1 MKMTLLLVAADL
13 TRPAKQPYAKERY
26 RGRGKGTT
34 VERTKRDEAPKGF
47 MLYEGCLTYYMVA
60 L

>member
-1 MKMTLLLVAADL
+1 MKMTFLPVAVDL

-34 VERTKRDEAPKGF
+34 ERGRRGTKGDEAPKGYF
-47 MLYEGCLTYYMVA
+47 MKFA
-60 L
+60 